1 MSKTLN
7 HLVLSLSTGI
17 LLGLSWPTQGLT
29 LLIFGAL
36 VPLLYVEESIRKDT
50 GKRKGLRLFCFSY
63 LSFLTWNLITT
74 WWLFNSTLFGM
85 LFANLCNS
93 LFYAL
98 IFLLFYWAKGRL
110 PLRSAHIFLVSLWL
124 AFEKLHLIWDFSWTW
139 LNLGNVF
146 SEQIYWIQWYEYTGT
161 FGGSLWVLSLN
172 LWFFYILKKQNFK
185 LSKDLVPRLVPPL
198 LFLALPIA
206 FSLYLY

>member
-7 HLVLSLSTGI
+7 HLVLSLSTGM

-93 LFYAL
+93 LF
-98 IFLLFYWAKGRL
+98 
-110 PLRSAHIFLVSLWL
+110 LRSYFSSLLLGQRKVAPSQRSYFSSKPLVG
-124 AFEKLHLIWDFSWTW
+124 F
-139 LNLGNVF
+139 
-146 SEQIYWIQWYEYTGT
+146 
-161 FGGSLWVLSLN
+161 
-172 LWFFYILKKQNFK
+172 
-185 LSKDLVPRLVPPL
+185 
-198 LFLALPIA
+198 
-206 FSLYLY
+206 